1 MVYIYRKLEKTL
13 KKYMDRKEILAVIG
27 PRQAGK
33 TTLINHILQDY
44 KNVNYINFDDINK
57 KTLFIENIDAFI
69 TQNIEPFDYVFI
81 DEIQYVQ
88 DAGQKLKFIYD
99 TQKTKLII
107 SGSSATEVS
116 ISSLKYLVGRVF
128 IYHLYPLSLEEFLNY
143 KNKNLLETIKKSKS
157 YKSLH
162 NFFKPLLE
170 EYIIYGGYP
179 SVVIAK
185 TNEEKK
191 TILKN
196 IYNTFF
202 LREIKE
208 IFFIKDDY
216 KLVKLL
222 KALSLQ
228 IGNIINYQELSSI
241 TDFSVKEL
249 KEHMSILNKTFVC
262 QEAFNFNTN
271 KRNELK
277 KSPKI
282 FFIDTGLRNM
292 IINNFFNE
300 RSDMGA
306 LNENLVAQEIIKK
319 EIDLLYWRT
328 QSKAEVDFIIEK
340 EGKIIPIEVK
350 SNLKKSVLGKSLFS
364 FIDHYKSEKIIVLS
378 NEYENKRK
386 IKNSEILFIPFVKF
400 PFIKL

>member
-1 MVYIYRKLEKTL
+1 M
-13 KKYMDRKEILAVIG
+13 
-27 PRQAGK
+27 
-33 TTLINHILQDY
+33 
-44 KNVNYINFDDINK
+44 
-57 KTLFIENIDAFI
+57 
-69 TQNIEPFDYVFI
+69 
-81 DEIQYVQ
+81 
-88 DAGQKLKFIYD
+88 KFIYD

-107 SGSSATEVS
+107 SGSSATEIS

-185 TNEEKK
+185 TNEDKK

-208 IFFIKDDY
+208 IFFIKEDY

-222 KALSLQ
+222 KALSFQ

-282 FFIDTGLRNM
+282 FFIDTGLRNT

-340 EGKIIPIEVK
+340 DGKIIPIEVK

-364 FIDHYKSEKIIVLS
+364 FIEHYKSEKVIVIS

-386 IKNSEILFIPFVKF
+386 IKNSEISFIPIVKF
-400 PFIKL
+400 PFMKL

>member
-33 TTLINHILQDY
+33 TTLIKHILQDY

-282 FFIDTGLRNM
+282 FFIDTGLRNT

-364 FIDHYKSEKIIVLS
+364 FIEHYKSEKVIVIS